1 MIQIRNIQSAS
12 ESSQVLNIKRVSGS
26 TDWNWFLFVQMSC
39 RNDFNVNCAAKTI
52 AQAKGHEERVASVV
66 PEYNDRLESKY
77 VHLQVVV
84 FVR

>member
-1 MIQIRNIQSAS
+1 
-12 ESSQVLNIKRVSGS
+12 
-26 TDWNWFLFVQMSC
+26 MSC
-39 RNDFNVNCAAKTI
+39 RCDFNVNCAAKTI